1 MKHNL
6 QELTKF
12 ILHLGIRQAVTQDKS
27 KSLSVLKESSH
38 PHKKFFDRINDIYFS
53 VKLSNKPPAPIVEFE
68 IPYLGAEDVIDEVI
82 TLLAKL
88 ENDRQ
93 DTKKNLQKEK
103 ERVDTLSSKID
114 NLSEQ
119 RLLTLPDAVQ
129 SGKNT
134 VCNRI
139 ESMIKY

>member
-1 MKHNL
+1 MTVISIENKTISNN
-6 QELTKF
+6 QSS
-12 ILHLGIRQAVTQDKS
+12 QQ
-27 KSLSVLKESSH
+27 LSGHISS
-38 PHKKFFDRINDIYFS
+38 NDIYFS

-88 ENDRQ
+88 ETDRQ

-103 ERVDTLSSKID
+103 ERVNTLSSKID

-119 RLLTLPDAVQ
+119 RLHTLPEAVQ

-134 VCNRI
+134 ICNQI
-139 ESMIKY
+139 NDQLLILMWK

>member
-1 MKHNL
+1 M
-6 QELTKF
+6 
-12 ILHLGIRQAVTQDKS
+12 
-27 KSLSVLKESSH
+27 
-38 PHKKFFDRINDIYFS
+38 
-53 VKLSNKPPAPIVEFE
+53 KLSNKPPAPIVEFE

-114 NLSEQ
+114 SLSEE